1 MSPDPMMGG
10 GITQESTHD
19 ELRHQQLELKNVLP
33 LDIYLGMEYASIIK
47 SSLVFGGGV
56 SPRKIRQFYQS
67 FWHTYN
73 YVKGSVDAEKLNP
86 DLINTIDM
94 WFREMPGKYK
104 NTRLLEFGVD
114 MYLEFVKNMQE
125 WGIGRLFE
133 KGIDPPF
140 MLEDSVDFDL
150 LTEEMDEEVII
161 NAPEG

>member
-10 GITQESTHD
+10 GVTHEGSHD
-19 ELRHQQLELKNVLP
+19 ELRHQQLELKNILP

-47 SSLVFGGGV
+47 SSLVFGNGV

-86 DLINTIDM
+86 DLINTIDQ
-94 WFREMPGKYK
+94 WFKEMPGKYK
-104 NTRLLEFGVD
+104 NSQLLEFGVD
-114 MYLEFVKNMQE
+114 MYIEFVKNMQE

-150 LTEEMDEEVII
+150 LTEEMDEEVIL
-161 NAPEG
+161 APEG